1 MLLSAQMLFY
11 NKFYI
16 CSDRMRLVSKV
27 KVASLELQAYFGKT
41 SLNWRW
47 CGYFALKSH
56 LTNSE
61 LIICMEQKA
70 DKRCSMWFSLLYL
83 VQKRDNCAEL
93 KPAHGLKKITK
104 KKQKTHTHSHFHFVA
119 HFSSHYLLF
128 SLFFSLTIRYF
139 CTFKLFETGSIG
151 LDLTAL
157 PQFG

>member
-16 CSDRMRLVSKV
+16 CSDRMRLVSKI
-27 KVASLELQAYFGKT
+27 KVASLGLQAYFGKT
-41 SLNWRW
+41 SLNWSW

-93 KPAHGLKKITK
+93 KPAHGLKKKTK
-104 KKQKTHTHSHFHFVA
+104 KKHTLSFPVCGPFLLSLSSFFVI
-119 HFSSHYLLF
+119 
-128 SLFFSLTIRYF
+128 FFS
-139 CTFKLFETGSIG
+139 
-151 LDLTAL
+151 
-157 PQFG
+157 

>member
-16 CSDRMRLVSKV
+16 CSDRMRLVSKI
-27 KVASLELQAYFGKT
+27 KVASLGLQAYFGKT
-41 SLNWRW
+41 SLNWSW

-93 KPAHGLKKITK
+93 KPAHGLKKK
-104 KKQKTHTHSHFHFVA
+104 KKSHSHFQFVA
-119 HFSSHYLLF
+119 HSSSHYLLF
-128 SLFFSLTIRYF
+128 SLFFFPKYTLLLYF
-139 CTFKLFETGSIG
+139 
-151 LDLTAL
+151 
-157 PQFG
+157 

>member
-16 CSDRMRLVSKV
+16 CSDRMRLVSKI
-27 KVASLELQAYFGKT
+27 KVASLGLQAYFGKT
-41 SLNWRW
+41 SLNWSW

-61 LIICMEQKA
+61 LIICMEQKEE
-70 DKRCSMWFSLLYL
+70 KRWSMWFSLLYL

-93 KPAHGLKKITK
+93 KPAHGLKKK
-104 KKQKTHTHSHFHFVA
+104 KKKKNALSFPFCGPFLLSLSFFFVI
-119 HFSSHYLLF
+119 FFPKYTLL
-128 SLFFSLTIRYF
+128 

-151 LDLTAL
+151 FDLTAL

>member
-1 MLLSAQMLFY
+1 MLFY

-16 CSDRMRLVSKV
+16 CSDRMRLVSKR
-27 KVASLELQAYFGKT
+27 KVASLGLQAYFGKT
-41 SLNWRW
+41 SLNWSW

-93 KPAHGLKKITK
+93 KPAHGLKKK
-104 KKQKTHTHSHFHFVA
+104 SHSHFQLVA

-128 SLFFSLTIRYF
+128 SLFFFLNIRYF

-151 LDLTAL
+151 FDLTAL

>member
-1 MLLSAQMLFY
+1 MLFY

-16 CSDRMRLVSKV
+16 CSDRMRLVSKI
-27 KVASLELQAYFGKT
+27 KVASLGLQAYFGKT
-41 SLNWRW
+41 SLNWSW

-93 KPAHGLKKITK
+93 KPAHGLKKK
-104 KKQKTHTHSHFHFVA
+104 KKKNHTLI
-119 HFSSHYLLF
+119 SSLWPIPPLII
-128 SLFFSLTIRYF
+128 FFFRYFFFLNIRYF

-151 LDLTAL
+151 FDLTAL

>member
-16 CSDRMRLVSKV
+16 CSDHMRLVSKR
-27 KVASLELQAYFGKT
+27 KVASLGLQAYFGKT
-41 SLNWRW
+41 SLNWSW

-93 KPAHGLKKITK
+93 KPAHGLKKKTK
-104 KKQKTHTHSHFHFVA
+104 KEKKNNTHSHFHFVA

-128 SLFFSLTIRYF
+128 SLFFSLNIRYF
-139 CTFKLFETGSIG
+139 CTFELFETGSIG
-151 LDLTAL
+151 FDLTAL

>member
-16 CSDRMRLVSKV
+16 CSDRMRLVSKR
-27 KVASLELQAYFGKT
+27 KVASLGLQAYFGKT
-41 SLNWRW
+41 SLNWSW

-93 KPAHGLKKITK
+93 KPAHGLKKK
-104 KKQKTHTHSHFHFVA
+104 SHSHFQLVA

-128 SLFFSLTIRYF
+128 SLFFFLNIRYF

-151 LDLTAL
+151 FDLTAL

>member
-11 NKFYI
+11 NEFYI
-16 CSDRMRLVSKV
+16 CSHRMRLVSKI
-27 KVASLELQAYFGKT
+27 KVASLGLQAYFGKT
-41 SLNWRW
+41 SLNWSW

-61 LIICMEQKA
+61 LTISMEQKA

-93 KPAHGLKKITK
+93 KPAHGLKKKTK
-104 KKQKTHTHSHFHFVA
+104 KKTHTLISILWPISPLIIFF
-119 HFSSHYLLF
+119 FR
-128 SLFFSLTIRYF
+128 FFSLNIRYF

-151 LDLTAL
+151 FDLTAL

>member
-16 CSDRMRLVSKV
+16 CSDRMRLVSKI
-27 KVASLELQAYFGKT
+27 KVASLGLQAYFGKT
-41 SLNWRW
+41 SLNWSW

-61 LIICMEQKA
+61 LIICMEQKE
-70 DKRCSMWFSLLYL
+70 DKRWSVWFSLLYL

-93 KPAHGLKKITK
+93 KPAHGLKKINK
-104 KKQKTHTHSHFHFVA
+104 ITHSHFHFVA

-128 SLFFSLTIRYF
+128 SLFFFPKYTLLLYF
-139 CTFKLFETGSIG
+139 
-151 LDLTAL
+151 
-157 PQFG
+157 

>member
-16 CSDRMRLVSKV
+16 CSDRMRLVSKI
-27 KVASLELQAYFGKT
+27 KVASLGLQAYFGKT
-41 SLNWRW
+41 SLNLSW

-83 VQKRDNCAEL
+83 VQKRDNCTEL
-93 KPAHGLKKITK
+93 KPAHGLKKNNKKTK
-104 KKQKTHTHSHFHFVA
+104 NNNTHSHFHFVA
-119 HFSSHYLLF
+119 HFSSHYHLF
-128 SLFFSLTIRYF
+128 SLFVSLNIRYF

-151 LDLTAL
+151 FDLTAL